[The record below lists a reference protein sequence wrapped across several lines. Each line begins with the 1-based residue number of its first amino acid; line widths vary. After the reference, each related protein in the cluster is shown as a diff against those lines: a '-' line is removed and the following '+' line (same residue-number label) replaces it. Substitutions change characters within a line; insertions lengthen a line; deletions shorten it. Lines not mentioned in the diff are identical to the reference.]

1 MRFKIINED
10 FNKDEIDN
18 IHLVPGKDIDINID
32 DFEISIWWHT
42 PSLNLSYY
50 PIIQIDKG
58 DKTVLNRE
66 GPENP
71 DNWDR
76 FAKESIKKVLTKY
89 GKINEDYDDERMLYK
104 RQLNAKIN
112 DVASD
117 IAEYVLE
124 IENPSNE
131 TIQGISDDLKDHKDT
146 FIELINQHDILDDN
160 KKEEL
165 IARINKLRL

>member
-1 MRFKIINED
+1 MRFK
-10 FNKDEIDN
+10 
-18 IHLVPGKDIDINID
+18 V
-32 DFEISIWWHT
+32 
-42 PSLNLSYY
+42 
-50 PIIQIDKG
+50 
-58 DKTVLNRE
+58 
-66 GPENP
+66 
-71 DNWDR
+71 
-76 FAKESIKKVLTKY
+76 
-89 GKINEDYDDERMLYK
+89 INEDYDDERMLYK

-112 DVASD
+112 DVAFD